1 MEKVRSNPSVA
12 RAQPYAEGAK
22 TSAPAKERRGGA
34 RYTVSADAVVVE
46 PRSQTRLKGRAADLS
61 LTGCYLDATNL
72 FPSGT
77 SVGLRLTCEGH
88 SFACEA
94 RVAYS
99 LPGMGMGVAFT
110 KISPDQATELRRWI
124 AELSGELDAAAPLL
138 VPDISELQTA
148 RKNLAEIEPSLG
160 LQSVLAELVNILRR
174 KGLLDE
180 SEAASLRNKL
190 AR

>member
-1 MEKVRSNPSVA
+1 
-12 RAQPYAEGAK
+12 
-22 TSAPAKERRGGA
+22 
-34 RYTVSADAVVVE
+34 VVE

-77 SVGLRLTCEGH
+77 SVALRLTCEGH

-94 RVAYS
+94 RIAYS

-110 KISPDQATELRRWI
+110 KISPDQSTELRLWI
-124 AELSGELDAAAPLL
+124 AELSGDLDAAAPLL
-138 VPDISELQTA
+138 VPDISELQTV
-148 RKNLAEIEPSLG
+148 RKNLAEIEPSPG
-160 LQSVLAELVNILRR
+160 LKSVLAELVSLLRR